1 MKIVSRT
8 SRTSVRVLAAAAAA
22 LTLSLGAAYA
32 AGVEGPGGS
41 GAPWQHHDGNMIGK
55 QLEQLHAKLKLT
67 PAQEQLWQAAIDTM
81 KRDRTAERANHEK
94 MHEQFKAMQQQPI
107 LDLNALNAAHE
118 QQMQENARLHEETAK
133 AWLAVYN
140 ALDDQQK
147 TMVSDLL
154 KQHFARMGAIHERMH
169 ERWQQRQAA
178 SGASAANP

>member
-1 MKIVSRT
+1 
-8 SRTSVRVLAAAAAA
+8 
-22 LTLSLGAAYA
+22 
-32 AGVEGPGGS
+32 
-41 GAPWQHHDGNMIGK
+41 
-55 QLEQLHAKLKLT
+55 
-67 PAQEQLWQAAIDTM
+67 
-81 KRDRTAERANHEK
+81 
-94 MHEQFKAMQQQPI
+94 
-107 LDLNALNAAHE
+107 
-118 QQMQENARLHEETAK
+118 MQENARLHEETAK